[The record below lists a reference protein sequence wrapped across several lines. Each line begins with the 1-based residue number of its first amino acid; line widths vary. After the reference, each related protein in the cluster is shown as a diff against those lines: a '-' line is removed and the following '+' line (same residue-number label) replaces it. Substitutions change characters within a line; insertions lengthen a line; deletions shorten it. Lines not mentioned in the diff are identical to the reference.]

1 MAEPTVPIGRHTTAA
16 ALMTILENSLNTID
30 DDVEAIISD
39 RSAALTASNSTQ
51 TSEKQAHFGIFLG
64 GG

>member
-39 RSAALTASNSTQ
+39 KTAALTARNSTQ
-51 TSEKQAHFGIFLG
+51 NSEKQAHFGIFLG

>member
-39 RSAALTASNSTQ
+39 RSAALAARNSAQ
-51 TSEKQAHFGIFLG
+51 NSEKQTHFDMFLG
-64 GG
+64 GA

>member
-1 MAEPTVPIGRHTTAA
+1 MAEPYVPVARHTTAA
-16 ALMTILENSLNTID
+16 ALMTVLETAINTID

-39 RSAALTASNSTQ
+39 KNAALVAATSNQ
-51 TSEKQAHFGIFLG
+51 KLEKEVQFGFLLG